1 MSTGTDVLGNAAGVA
16 QVRVTGESISKFES
30 TGNALVRFAPLHE
43 WVSLT
48 ILAWMMANVGW
59 SVQLAGWGDLPSIIP
74 TLLMGMLAAFIVP
87 KLNLNWYLVTV
98 YAIGLGVFVV
108 LWQGSVQA
116 TGGQPFARG
125 ADSVSRFIAWIE
137 VARGG
142 GISTDTVPF
151 ALMFITASWISAY
164 AVTAL
169 TFKFKSPWLPT
180 VLLSMVIL
188 TNLSYRHGEHEHT
201 FFLFLIGGVSLFAH
215 LTTIRR
221 IERWKAEGIS
231 YTKKLAWSTVQ
242 DGVLLAIPIVVI
254 GALLP
259 VWEPRSEQLK
269 ETWDWFRSPFLAL
282 QEPANRLLAGVDGP
296 GNNRL
301 FAMPSQTMA
310 FGGSV
315 KLTQE
320 PLLWV
325 SSKYVVPHAGRI
337 YQHYTSQGWLND
349 ATTEVSAPARSALT
363 LAPEELARERVSLGY
378 IPLVDTRTVVPAG
391 GVFSVDRNA
400 IVQILDPMVWRVPL
414 SGSAEPLILMPSDIK
429 KVGFAVR
436 SAVND
441 LVPVDRIH
449 KRSSNRR
456 RLVTPDIAEQI
467 IEKLKIVGNEGA
479 DPTISRTVIDDAGVE
494 QTLKTVLEPLSGDAA
509 SIDWDVTE
517 TRIVVDGDSGLVT
530 NIVFERETPIQQIS
544 VLLAKEAKEEEE
556 FSIQTFVSTATD
568 EQLDEAGVDY
578 PRSVT
583 DRYLQLPTSLPA
595 EVWHLAADI
604 VSDAE
609 AVTPFEKAEAVKEFL
624 RSQEYSLEISGPDHG
639 TDGVYYFLFQT
650 QDEPCASVD
659 EDCHPEAIKGYSQY
673 FGSSA
678 AVLLRAVGVPARFI
692 AGWGPGEYVP
702 DAEMFLIRDADRH
715 GWTQVYFPEYGWIDY
730 EVTPGQVSPGRG
742 QLPFV
747 ISEDVGA
754 PTGSLGTIEDDQA
767 YLDDLDELERI
778 AALLRARE
786 GSNFSGNDSGSDLLD
801 IPWRALAWTGGVLAF
816 TVIVS
821 STWWI
826 SLRGMD
832 APTKAYARMNRIAVL
847 MGMRR
852 RPNETVME
860 FAAIL
865 GDRTANAREHASL
878 IAIEYQRQVY
888 SDSMCLRAEDGE
900 LPKRLERAWRGV
912 ARALLIRRLKL
923 MTGLNGD
930 SMAGRRI

>member
-1 MSTGTDVLGNAAGVA
+1 MSTATDVLGSKAGAAPIRA
-16 QVRVTGESISKFES
+16 TGESIRNFES
-30 TGNALVRFAPLHE
+30 TGNALARFAPVHD
-43 WVSLT
+43 WVSLI
-48 ILAWMMANVGW
+48 ILSWMMANVGW

-87 KLNLNWYLVTV
+87 KLNFKWYLVIV
-98 YAIGLGVFVV
+98 YAIGLGVLVV
-108 LWQGSVQA
+108 LWQGSAQA

-125 ADSVSRFIAWIE
+125 ADSVSRFIAWIN
-137 VARGG
+137 VAREG

-151 ALMFITASWISAY
+151 ASMFIAASWILAY
-164 AVTAL
+164 SVTAL
-169 TFKFKSPWLPT
+169 TFKFKSPWMPT

-201 FFLFLIGGVSLFAH
+201 FFLFLVGGVALFAH

-221 IERWKAEGIS
+221 IERWKSEGIS
-231 YTKKLAWSTVQ
+231 YSKNLAWSTVQ
-242 DGVLLAIPIVVI
+242 DGVLLAIPIVLI

-259 VWEPRSEQLK
+259 VWEPRSDQLK
-269 ETWDWFRSPFLAL
+269 DTWEWFRSPFVAL

-296 GNNRL
+296 GSNGL
-301 FAMPSQTMA
+301 FSMPSQTMA
-310 FGGSV
+310 FGGGV
-315 KLTQE
+315 TLTQE

-349 ATTEVSAPARSALT
+349 AATEVRAPARSALT
-363 LAPEELARERVSLGY
+363 PAPEELARERVSQIY

-400 IVQILDPMVWRVPL
+400 IVQILDPIVWRVPL
-414 SGSAEPLILMPSDIK
+414 SSSAEPLISMPTDIRE
-429 KVGFAVR
+429 VGFAVR

-441 LVPVDRIH
+441 LVPVDGIRT
-449 KRSSNRR
+449 RSSGRR
-456 RLVTPDIAEQI
+456 RLVTPDIANEI
-467 IEKLKIVGNEGA
+467 IERLKVVGDVGV
-479 DPTISRTVIDDAGVE
+479 DPTISTRVTDDAGVE
-494 QTLKTVLEPLSGDAA
+494 QTFETVLEPFSGDAA
-509 SIDWDVTE
+509 SMDWDVIE
-517 TRIVVDGDSGLVT
+517 TRLAIDEDSGLVT
-530 NIVFERETPIQQIS
+530 HIVIEREAPIEQIS
-544 VLLAKEAKEEEE
+544 VLLAKEVKENEE

-578 PRSVT
+578 PTWVT

-595 EVWHLAADI
+595 EVWHLAEDI

-609 AVTPFEKAEAVKEFL
+609 AVTPFEKAEAVKKFL
-624 RSQEYSLEISGPDHG
+624 RSQEYSLEIAGPEHD
-639 TDGVYYFLFQT
+639 TDGLYYFLFQT

-659 EDCHPEAIKGYSQY
+659 EDCHIEKVKGYSQY
-673 FGSSA
+673 FGSA
-678 AVLLRAVGVPARFI
+678 GAVLLRAVGVPARFI
-692 AGWGPGEYVP
+692 AGWGPGEYYP
-702 DAEMFLIRDADRH
+702 EAEQFLIRDADRH

-730 EVTPGQVSPGRG
+730 EVTPGQASPDRG

-747 ISEDVGA
+747 ISDGVGT
-754 PTGSLGTIEDDQA
+754 PSGSLGMFEDDQA

-778 AALLRARE
+778 AALLRAR
-786 GSNFSGNDSGSDLLD
+786 GLSNLGDDDAGSDLN
-801 IPWRALAWTGGVLAF
+801 IPWRALAWTGGVVAF
-816 TVIVS
+816 IVIVS
-821 STWWI
+821 SAWWI

-865 GDRTANAREHASL
+865 GDRSAGAREHASL
-878 IAIEYQRQVY
+878 IAIEYQKKVY
-888 SDSMCLRAEDGE
+888 SDSVGLRDNDGE

-912 ARALLIRRLKL
+912 ARALLTRRLKQ
-923 MTGLNGD
+923 MTGLSGSSLSD
-930 SMAGRRI
+930 RRF